1 MVTRPNP
8 RMFQAIGR
16 LNRTRSALA
25 SAVRNTDTLPE
36 LRAAVLEPASDLESF
51 INGAEPASEIA
62 ESRRDTEPCPPPYA
76 EPSAPGVPITR
87 PSGGP

>member
-1 MVTRPNP
+1 MTHRPNP

-16 LNRTRSALA
+16 LNRARSALVG
-25 SAVRNTDTLPE
+25 AVRE
-36 LRAAVLEPASDLESF
+36 LASDIEAF

-76 EPSAPGVPITR
+76 EPSAPDVPITR